1 MINKYLIFQPKLN
14 GSVIEEWRQC
24 LKQIEDARLDS
35 EVPVKLNVFIDVIDY
50 AEYIIVSKEIRNSI
64 SEHFQHH
71 CPAMNVT
78 VHPPEKPWKVAVE
91 VGFMNT
97 ASCEIKSKL
106 WHNRPYILRISEA
119 TKEVWAGGLG
129 EGMFSE
135 DTRDAASYAFDEMRA
150 ILEAEEMTFD
160 HIVRQWNFIGNIL
173 MVKNEMQNYQTFNEV
188 RSENYHKFR
197 KIHSYPAAT
206 GVGMKYGGVKL
217 DFCAVE
223 AKGDLKTIAIDNPD
237 QIRPY
242 DYSQQ
247 VLKGKPAGNKGI
259 NQPPQFER
267 AVFLDDGEYS
277 TLFISGTASIIGQ
290 ETIGINNV
298 EKQTVVTLENI
309 SRLTDARRLENL
321 SGNAEA
327 GPGDPVLLRVY
338 IKKQNDFPIV
348 KEICHNR
355 FPHVQAIYIEADICR
370 DNLLVEI
377 EAEFSRAD

>member
-91 VGFMNT
+91 VGFMYT

-106 WHNRPYILRISEA
+106 WHNTPYILRISEA

-129 EGMFSE
+129 EGMFPE
-135 DTRDAASYAFDEMRA
+135 NTRYAASYAFDEMRA

-173 MVKNEMQNYQTFNEV
+173 MVKNEIQNYQTFNEV

-247 VLKGKPAGNKGI
+247 VLKGRPAGNKGI

-290 ETIGINNV
+290 ETIGINDV

-309 SRLTDARRLENL
+309 SRLTDARRLEHL

-327 GPGDPVLLRVY
+327 RGGRSY
-338 IKKQNDFPIV
+338 TASCIHQK
-348 KEICHNR
+348 
-355 FPHVQAIYIEADICR
+355 
-370 DNLLVEI
+370 
-377 EAEFSRAD
+377 AE

>member
-309 SRLTDARRLENL
+309 SRLTDARRLEHL